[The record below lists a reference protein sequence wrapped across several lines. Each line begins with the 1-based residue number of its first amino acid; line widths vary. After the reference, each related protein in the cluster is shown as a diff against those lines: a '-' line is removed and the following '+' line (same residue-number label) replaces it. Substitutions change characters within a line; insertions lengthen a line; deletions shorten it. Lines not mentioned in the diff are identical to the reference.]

1 MDKNRT
7 SLLAALTT
15 AFFAPLPLLAKT
27 DEPRLP
33 ASPDEIA
40 SWFKSVLYWF
50 GERRESLLVLAFG
63 ALGSLLLAVITALI
77 FKFIFRKLPGRKSTG
92 ARALLAE
99 KLPIPIGT
107 AVFVLG
113 LFASAVRLI
122 ESLSSGARNVTTRLM
137 WAIFAFAVLW
147 SIFRS
152 IGVLDGVLKKMIGKD
167 KGNLNILLVNMIRK
181 TLKAVIAVIA
191 LLFIFQNIL
200 GLNVTTLLAGAGVAG
215 LAIAFAAQNTIA
227 NFFSSIMVIMD
238 KPFAVGDR
246 VRINN
251 IDGTVEEVGLRS
263 TRIRALDGNLFALPN
278 SMVADNAIE
287 NVSRRPSL
295 KYNFDIT
302 LTYSTTPEQMKQAV
316 AILHDILDHRPELD
330 PKQPPWIHFGEFRD
344 WSLAINVVC
353 WFGSGNWADFLKSR
367 HEINLEV
374 LEKFNAAG
382 LNFAFPTS
390 TNYLAGVKQEP
401 VIINKES

>member
-1 MDKNRT
+1 MDKNRSFLPT
-7 SLLAALTT
+7 ALAA
-15 AFFAPLPLLAKT
+15 AVFAPLPLLAKT
-27 DEPRLP
+27 AEPKLP
-33 ASPDEIA
+33 VSPDEIA
-40 SWFKSVLYWF
+40 VWFKSVLYWF
-50 GERRESLLVLAFG
+50 GERRESLLILAFG
-63 ALGSLLLAVITALI
+63 ALVSLLLATVVALI
-77 FKFIFRKLPGRKSTG
+77 FRFIFRKLAGGKPGG
-92 ARALLAE
+92 AKALLAD
-99 KLPIPIGT
+99 KMPAPIGA

-113 LFASAVRLI
+113 VFASAGRLI
-122 ESLSSGARNVTTRLM
+122 ESLSPGAGNFWTRLM
-137 WAIFAFAVLW
+137 WALFALAVMW
-147 SIFRS
+147 SIFRG
-152 IGVLDGVLKKMIGKD
+152 IGVLDGVLRKMIGKE
-167 KGNLNILLVNMIRK
+167 KGNLNMLMINMIRK
-181 TLKAVIAVIA
+181 TLKAVIAVIS

-263 TRIRALDGNLFALPN
+263 TRIRSMDGNLFALPN

-316 AILHDILDHRPELD
+316 KILHDIIDHRPDLD
-330 PKQPPWIHFGEFRD
+330 PKQRPWIHFGEFRD

-353 WFGSGNWADFLKSR
+353 WFSGGDWTAFLDAR
-367 HEINLEV
+367 HAINLEI